1 MAKDMSK
8 SRRILFVDDDE
19 LILSCFERLLGRRFD
34 LDVAESPE
42 QALEAVSTRGPY
54 AVVVSDMGMPGM
66 NGIELLSK
74 VKQACPD
81 TVGMLLSGNAE
92 FDEADEAARQGIVFR
107 LIQKPCPT
115 EELIQILEEALARYE
130 SATSLPAKIS

>member
-1 MAKDMSK
+1 MSK
-8 SRRILFVDDDE
+8 KRLILFVDDEE
-19 LILSCFERLLGRRFD
+19 LVLLCFERLLGRRFD
-34 LDVAESPE
+34 LEFAGGPD

-81 TVGMLLSGNAE
+81 TVGLLLSGNAE
-92 FDEADEAARQGIVFR
+92 FDEADEAIRQGIVFR
-107 LIQKPCPT
+107 LVQKPCPT

-130 SATSLPAKIS
+130 SATCFPAGITGIGS